1 MATTPFSTPQR
12 PFGRM
17 LTAMV
22 TPFTR
27 DGALDTA
34 AAARLATEL
43 VDDLG
48 NDGLVISGT
57 TGESPTTSDEE
68 KDRLLRAVIEAVGD
82 RAHVIAGVGTNDTH
96 HTTELARAAEKAG
109 AAGLLVV
116 TPYYNKPPQDSLFAH
131 FTAVADSTGLPVML
145 YDIPGRS
152 GVEIATDTLL
162 RLAEHPQIVANKDAK
177 GDLFAAQRVMS
188 RCELVYYSGDDAL
201 NLPLLSVGA
210 VGAVSVTGHLV
221 ADRILAT
228 ILAYESGDVA
238 LSRELNDELV
248 PVTEAI
254 MTRTQGVIAVKAALE
269 HQARPGGGALRLP
282 LLPMS
287 AKDRERLVRELA
299 EGGVAGFESIA

>member
-1 MATTPFSTPQR
+1 MASAPTSTPQR

-57 TGESPTTSDEE
+57 TGESPTTSDDE

-96 HTTELARAAEKAG
+96 HTIELARAAEKAG

-116 TPYYNKPPQDSLFAH
+116 TPYYNKPPQDSLHAH

-145 YDIPGRS
+145 YDIPGRA
-152 GVEIATDTLL
+152 GVAIATETLL

-177 GDLFAAQRVMS
+177 GDLFAAQQVMS

-221 ADRILAT
+221 GDRIRAT
-228 ILAYESGDVA
+228 IEAYDRGDVVLA
-238 LSRELNDELV
+238 RELNDELV
-248 PVTEAI
+248 PVTEAV
-254 MTRTQGVIAVKAALE
+254 MTRTQGVIAIKAALE

-282 LLPMS
+282 LLPMG

-299 EGGVAGFESIA
+299 EGGVAGFESVA